1 MKSDNTK
8 PRAVNK
14 DPVDKQMF
22 LAVIDDLKPTHEHEL
37 AKFSAPQL
45 PASGDLVQ
53 EDPIYFRSGANIV
66 ASLKIDR
73 ARITD
78 RQVEIWGWC
87 AGEVQLQLLCNGQPL
102 KQTITHNLRPDVAE
116 TLKWVEPEKGYGFT
130 LKAIASKTRRNQY
143 ILQVQFKDGQQNRSF
158 QQALELEKVVTLE
171 KTSPGVVH
179 AIGHLEVAAASHLI
193 PETIVVG
200 WVIHETYVTVW
211 LENEEGDRHFF
222 TNAFRI
228 MRQDVFDAYAHSFG
242 HDAREGGF
250 MLLIHG
256 VLPGEKIR
264 LMAMSGDES
273 IVLGTIECTSLETTS
288 IACARWLLGIAT
300 PLSQIQER
308 LPLIDGPII
317 DAFLHYEQQA
327 WAELPLQARQFGS
340 PAADPHVSVIVP
352 LYGRSDFVEHQLIE
366 FCHDAWLTQNAE
378 LIYVLDDPKLAD
390 SFPALAEHLYRLYR
404 LPFKWVWGG
413 VNRGFSGANN
423 LGVGQAT
430 GKHLLFLNS
439 DAFPQ
444 QPGWLQPLLSVL
456 DDHPEIGAVG
466 PRLVH
471 ADGSI
476 QHAGMEFL
484 RREELGI
491 WINHHPFMGLAPML
505 DPAHQLT
512 LVPAITGACLAMRRS
527 DFDRIGGWD
536 TGFLIGDFEDSDL
549 CLKLHAEGLRIAYL
563 PTVQLTHLERQSFKL
578 LGQDDFRTRVT
589 IYNAVRHQNRWQHLI
604 EELAGSH
611 G

>member
-1 MKSDNTK
+1 MISNNTK
-8 PRAVNK
+8 PKTVSKNLA
-14 DPVDKQMF
+14 DKQMF
-22 LAVIDDLKPTHEHEL
+22 MAVIDDLKPTNDDEL
-37 AKFSAPQL
+37 VKFNTPQL
-45 PASGDLVQ
+45 PVSGDPVQ
-53 EDPIYFRSGANIV
+53 EDPIYFWSEANIV
-66 ASLKIDR
+66 GGLKIDR
-73 ARITD
+73 ARIAH

-87 AGEVQLQLLCNGQPL
+87 AGEVQLQLLCNGRPL
-102 KQTITHNLRPDVAE
+102 KQTIAHNLRPDVAE
-116 TLKWVEPEKGYGFT
+116 ALKWIEPEKGFGFA
-130 LKAIASKTRRNQY
+130 LKAIAFKTRRNQY
-143 ILQVQFKDGQQNRSF
+143 ILQAQFKDGQHIRSF
-158 QQALELEKVVTLE
+158 QKALKLEKVVTLGE
-171 KTSPGVVH
+171 SLLGVVH

-200 WVIHETYVTVW
+200 WVIHEAHVTVW
-211 LENEEGDRHFF
+211 LENEEGERYFF

-256 VLPGEKIR
+256 LLPGEKIR

-273 IVLGTIECTSLETTS
+273 IVLGTIECTSLEATS

-300 PLSQIQER
+300 PLNQMQKR

-317 DAFLHYEQQA
+317 DAFLRYEQQT
-327 WAELPLQARQFGS
+327 WTELSLQVRQFGR
-340 PAADPHVSVIVP
+340 PTINPHVSVIVP

-366 FCHDAWLTQNAE
+366 FCNDAWFVQNAE
-378 LIYVLDDPKLAD
+378 LIYVLDDPKLSD
-390 SFPALAEHLYRLYR
+390 SFPAQAEHLYRLYR

-423 LGVGQAT
+423 LGASQAT

-484 RREELGI
+484 RHADLGI
-491 WINHHPFMGLAPML
+491 WFNHHPFMGLDPSL
-505 DPAHQLT
+505 DPAHHLIQ
-512 LVPAITGACLAMRRS
+512 VPAITGACLVMRRS

-536 TGFLIGDFEDSDL
+536 TGYLIGDFEDSDL
-549 CLKLHAEGLRIAYL
+549 CLKLHAEGLKIAYL

-578 LGQDDFRTRVT
+578 LGEDDFRTRVT
-589 IYNAVRHQNRWQHLI
+589 IYNAVRHQHRWQHLI
-604 EELAGSH
+604 EELADNH

>member
-1 MKSDNTK
+1 MTPAITKLETANKS
-8 PRAVNK
+8 PAV
-14 DPVDKQMF
+14 KQKF
-22 LAVIDDLKPTHEHEL
+22 LAVIDDLKPTNEL
-37 AKFSAPQL
+37 AKSSAPQL
-45 PASGDLVQ
+45 SAFGDFVQ
-53 EDPIYFRSGANIV
+53 EAPIYFQSGKNII
-66 ASLKIDR
+66 AGLKIDT

-78 RQVEIWGWC
+78 RQVEILGWY
-87 AGEVQLQLLCNGQPL
+87 AGEIQVQLLCNDRPL
-102 KQTITHNLRPDVAE
+102 KQTITRNLRADVAE
-116 TLKWVEPEKGYGFT
+116 TLKWIEPEEGFGIT
-130 LKAIASKTRRNQY
+130 LTATGPKTQKNHY
-143 ILQVQFKDGQQNRSF
+143 VLQIQVKDGQQTRSF
-158 QQALELEKVVTLE
+158 QRPLELEKIVIPG
-171 KTSPGVVH
+171 KISPGVIH
-179 AIGHLEVAAASHLI
+179 AIGHLEVAAASAL
-193 PETIVVG
+193 TQDAIVIG
-200 WVIHETYVTVW
+200 WVIHDPDVTVW
-211 LENEEGDRHFF
+211 LENGDGDRHPF

-228 MRQDVFDAYAHSFG
+228 ARQDVSDAYGSSFG

-250 MLLIHG
+250 MLL
-256 VLPGEKIR
+256 LPGMMPSEKIR

-273 IVLGTIECTSLETTS
+273 IVLGTIECTRLEATS
-288 IACARWLLGIAT
+288 TACARWLLGIAT
-300 PLSQIQER
+300 PLSQMQKR

-317 DAFLHYEQQA
+317 EAFLRYEQQA
-327 WAELPLQARQFGS
+327 WAELPLQARQFGR
-340 PAADPHVSVIVP
+340 PTVKPDVSVIVP

-366 FCHDAWLTQNAE
+366 FCRDAWFIQNAE

-390 SFPALAEHLYRLYR
+390 NFPALAEHLYRLYH

-423 LGVGQAT
+423 LGAGQAT

-466 PRLVH
+466 PRLVL

-476 QHAGMEFL
+476 QHAGMEFM

-491 WINHHPFMGLAPML
+491 WINHHPFMGLDPTL

-512 LVPAITGACLAMRRS
+512 MVPAVTGACLAIRRS

-536 TGFLIGDFEDSDL
+536 TGYLIGDFEDSDL
-549 CLKLHAEGLRIAYL
+549 CLKLRAEGLEIAYL

-589 IYNAVRHQNRWQHLI
+589 IYNAVRHQNRWRHLI
-604 EELAGSH
+604 EESADNH

>member
-1 MKSDNTK
+1 MTPDTTK
-8 PRAVNK
+8 PRTANK
-14 DPVDKQMF
+14 SPANKQMF
-22 LAVIDDLKPTHEHEL
+22 LGVIDDLKPTDEL
-37 AKFSAPQL
+37 AKFSTPQL
-45 PASGDLVQ
+45 SASRDLVQ
-53 EDPIYFRSGANIV
+53 EDPIYFRNGENII
-66 ASLKIDR
+66 AGLKIDT

-87 AGEVQLQLLCNGQPL
+87 AGEIQLQLLCNGQPL

-116 TLKWVEPEKGYGFT
+116 TLEWIEPEEGFGIT
-130 LKAIASKTRRNQY
+130 LTATGPKTQKNHY
-143 ILQVQFKDGQQNRSF
+143 VLQIQFKDGQQTRLF
-158 QQALELEKVVTLE
+158 QRALELEKFVTLG
-171 KTSPGVVH
+171 KISPGAIH

-193 PETIVVG
+193 QETIVVG
-200 WVIHETYVTVW
+200 WVVHETDVTVW
-211 LENEEGDRHFF
+211 LENEDGDRYLF

-228 MRQDVFDAYAHSFG
+228 ARQDVFDAYGSSFG

-250 MLLIHG
+250 MLLVHG
-256 VLPGEKIR
+256 MLPGEKIR

-273 IVLGTIECTSLETTS
+273 IVLGTIECTRLEATS
-288 IACARWLLGIAT
+288 TACARWLLGIAT
-300 PLSQIQER
+300 PLSQMQKR

-317 DAFLHYEQQA
+317 DAFLRYEQQA
-327 WAELPLQARQFGS
+327 WAELPLQARQLGR
-340 PAADPHVSVIVP
+340 PTATPHVSVIVP
-352 LYGRSDFVEHQLIE
+352 LHGRSDFVEHQLIE
-366 FCHDAWLTQNAE
+366 FCHDAWFIQNAE

-423 LGVGQAT
+423 LGADQAT

-444 QPGWLQPLLSVL
+444 QSGWLQPLLSVL

-466 PRLVH
+466 PRLVL

-476 QHAGMEFL
+476 QHAGMEFM

-491 WINHHPFMGLAPML
+491 WINHHPFMGLDPTL

-512 LVPAITGACLAMRRS
+512 MVPAITGACLAIRRS
-527 DFDRIGGWD
+527 DFDRMGGWD
-536 TGFLIGDFEDSDL
+536 TGYLIGDFEDSDL
-549 CLKLHAEGLRIAYL
+549 CLKLRAEGLEIAYL

-578 LGQDDFRTRVT
+578 LGQDDFRARVT

-604 EELAGSH
+604 EESADNH

>member
-1 MKSDNTK
+1 MTPATTK
-8 PRAVNK
+8 PGTANKSPAV
-14 DPVDKQMF
+14 KQKF
-22 LAVIDDLKPTHEHEL
+22 LAVINDLKPTNEL
-37 AKFSAPQL
+37 AKSSAPQL
-45 PASGDLVQ
+45 SAFGDFVQ
-53 EDPIYFRSGANIV
+53 GAPIYFRSGKNII
-66 ASLKIDR
+66 AGLKIDT

-87 AGEVQLQLLCNGQPL
+87 AGEIQVQLLCNGRPL
-102 KQTITHNLRPDVAE
+102 KQIITRNLRPDVAE
-116 TLKWVEPEKGYGFT
+116 TLKWIEPEEGFGVT
-130 LKAIASKTRRNQY
+130 LTATGPKTQKNHY
-143 ILQVQFKDGQQNRSF
+143 ALQIQVKDGQQTRSF
-158 QQALELEKVVTLE
+158 QRPLELEKIVTPG
-171 KTSPGVVH
+171 KISPGVIH
-179 AIGHLEVAAASHLI
+179 AIGHLEVAAASAL
-193 PETIVVG
+193 TQDAIVIG
-200 WVIHETYVTVW
+200 WVIHDPDVTVW
-211 LENEEGDRHFF
+211 LENGDGDRHPFI
-222 TNAFRI
+222 NAFRI
-228 MRQDVFDAYAHSFG
+228 ARQDVFDAYGSSFG

-250 MLLIHG
+250 MLL
-256 VLPGEKIR
+256 LPGMMPSEKIR

-273 IVLGTIECTSLETTS
+273 IVLGTIECTRLEATS
-288 IACARWLLGIAT
+288 TACARWLLGIAT
-300 PLSQIQER
+300 PLSQMQKR

-317 DAFLHYEQQA
+317 DAFLRYEQQA
-327 WAELPLQARQFGS
+327 WVELPLQARQFGR
-340 PAADPHVSVIVP
+340 PTANPDVSVIVP

-366 FCHDAWLTQNAE
+366 FCRDAWFIQNAE

-423 LGVGQAT
+423 LGASQAT

-456 DDHPEIGAVG
+456 DDHLEIGAVG
-466 PRLVH
+466 PRLVL

-476 QHAGMEFL
+476 QHAGMEFM

-491 WINHHPFMGLAPML
+491 WINHHPFMGLDPTL

-512 LVPAITGACLAMRRS
+512 IVPAITGACLAIRRS

-536 TGFLIGDFEDSDL
+536 TGYLIGDFEDSDL
-549 CLKLHAEGLRIAYL
+549 CLKLRAEGLEIAYL

-604 EELAGSH
+604 EESADNH